1 MVQLKIDNFDAEVWI
16 QSVSNDKFQ
25 GAIKGNWIINE
36 QGYVKA
42 QSVLWLFCWAITGM
56 GSIDAAVEVQEVFD
70 QIFPF
75 TYNFFKTKVDHEW
88 ARKNRYASGDIE
100 ADLKRLLES

>member
-1 MVQLKIDNFDAEVWI
+1 MVQLKIERWDAEAWI
-16 QSVSNDKFQ
+16 QSVSNGKFQ
-25 GAIKGNWIINE
+25 DAIKGNWIVDD

-42 QSVLWLFCWAITGM
+42 QSVLWLYCWAETGM

-70 QIFPF
+70 QIFSF
-75 TYNFFKTKVDHEW
+75 TYNFFKTNVEHEW

-100 ADLKRLLES
+100 TDLKRLLES

>member
-16 QSVSNDKFQ
+16 QSVSNDEFQ

-70 QIFPF
+70 QVCPF
-75 TYNFFKTKVDHEW
+75 TYNFFKTKVDHEGT
-88 ARKNRYASGDIE
+88 RKTGMQAGDIK
-100 ADLKRLLES
+100 ADIKRLLES